1 MRVIF
6 VRHDSSGTFCMS
18 RVPESVTESIRAGT
32 RVLVKTKNGEK
43 SAVTICDEF
52 LLMENTYEWNTVMEA
67 SRVASPLAPVT
78 AVYHITRYPEEPDP
92 IVQNLKED
100 ET

>member
-1 MRVIF
+1 MRGIF
-6 VRHDSSGTFCMS
+6 VRHDSCGTFYLF
-18 RVPESVTESIRAGT
+18 RVPETVTESIRAGT

-43 SAVTICDEF
+43 SAVAICDEF
-52 LLMENTYEWNTVMEA
+52 LLTENTDEWNAVMEA
-67 SRVASPLAPVT
+67 CRAVPPLAPVT

-92 IVQNLKED
+92 ITQNLKED